1 MHTPHRAVG
10 RLTYVTV
17 YKALKTMHGM
27 LHVLFVY
34 RTSCFILTCPGRLEA
49 FFLIFCLSLGSFKS
63 KSEVAQSCLNLCD
76 PMDSSLPGSSV
87 HWIFQA
93 RVLEWAAISFSR
105 GSSQPRFSCIKD
117 RHFTV

>member
-27 LHVLFVY
+27 LYVLFVH
-34 RTSCFILTCPGRLEA
+34 RPSCFILTCPGRLEV
-49 FFLIFCLSLGSFKS
+49 FFRIFCLSLGSFKS
-63 KSEVAQSCLNLCD
+63 KSEVAQSCLCD

-105 GSSQPRFSCIKD
+105 GSSQPRFSCITD